1 MNNFKNRSKNFLVV
15 VSNLE
20 KKHKVI
26 TYASLLFLTVS
37 TYFLRTE
44 NQRIKIDFDSIKER
58 NKNLKNNMVIF
69 NRNYE
74 NFPFPVWQKIKKGDE
89 FIMQYINKEYIKR
102 FGHLF
107 NYDPFAQIGKNNYEL
122 YPVELADRY
131 HKDDLLVAQSQD
143 NIEVV
148 DNTLDKDG
156 KPLYAKTI
164 KWREIKE
171 RDTLIYGIVKEF
183 IPAPDSIKD

>member
-44 NQRIKIDFDSIKER
+44 NQRIKIDFASIKER

-89 FIMQYINKEYIKR
+89 FIMQYINKEYIKC

-107 NYDPFAQIGKNNYEL
+107 NYDPFAQIGKNNFEL
-122 YPVELADRY
+122 FPVELAEKY
-131 HKDDLLVAQSQD
+131 YNNDLTASRSEDKLEIVGNS
-143 NIEVV
+143 
-148 DNTLDKDG
+148 LDKNG

-164 KWREIKE
+164 KWREIKDK
-171 RDTLIYGIVKEF
+171 DTLIYGMVKEF
-183 IPAPDSIKD
+183 IPSPNTIKD